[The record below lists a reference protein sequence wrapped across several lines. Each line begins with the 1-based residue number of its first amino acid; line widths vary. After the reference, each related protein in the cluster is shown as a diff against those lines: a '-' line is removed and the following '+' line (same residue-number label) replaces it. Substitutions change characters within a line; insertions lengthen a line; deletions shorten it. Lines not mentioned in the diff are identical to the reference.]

1 LEPLWDLREQ
11 VENAYLGA
19 NKGPG
24 AARFFGDAGTEY
36 IKKYGGTTE
45 HFAKIGKG
53 FSLLRDTL
61 PTLYLKPPR
70 TIDTP

>member
-1 LEPLWDLREQ
+1 MGPLIDLREE
-11 VENAYLGA
+11 VENESLGA
-19 NKGPG
+19 NKGPD

-36 IKKYGGTTE
+36 IRKYGGTIE

-53 FSLLRDTL
+53 SPFPRDTVL
-61 PTLYLKPPR
+61 TLYLKPPR

>member
-1 LEPLWDLREQ
+1 LEPLRVLREE

-36 IKKYGGTTE
+36 IKKYGGTIE

-53 FSLLRDTL
+53 SPLPRDTL
-61 PTLYLKPPR
+61 PTLFLEPPR